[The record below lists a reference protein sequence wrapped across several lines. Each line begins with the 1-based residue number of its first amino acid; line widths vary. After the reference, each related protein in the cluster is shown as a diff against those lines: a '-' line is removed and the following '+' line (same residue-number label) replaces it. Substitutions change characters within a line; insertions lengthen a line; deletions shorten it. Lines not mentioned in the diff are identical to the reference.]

1 VVPQQPLHIVGFAD
15 AAPTHILPAMDSSL
29 TRRTDAPERSVDQ
42 RRESLALANEV
53 RMQRAAPKAQL
64 KRSEL
69 SIVTLISEA
78 AAVLGHG

>member
-1 VVPQQPLHIVGFAD
+1 
-15 AAPTHILPAMDSSL
+15 MDSSL